1 LKKDKVLDS
10 YALLAFFEGEEA
22 GQKVR
27 EILKD
32 AAEHDRELWLSVI
45 NWGEVLYVIERKVG
59 KDKREDIARLMSQM
73 HLRIADADQELTMQA
88 ASYKAKGRI
97 SYADCF
103 AAALAK
109 QKKAE
114 LVTGDK
120 EFKEVETE
128 IKINWI

>member
-10 YALLAFFEGEEA
+10 YALLAFFEGEAA
-22 GQKVR
+22 GEKVR
-27 EILKD
+27 DILKY

-45 NWGEVLYVIERKVG
+45 NWGEILYIIERKAG
-59 KDKREDIARLMSQM
+59 KDKREDITRLMSQM
-73 HLRIADADQELTMQA
+73 HISIVDADQEITAQA

-103 AAALAK
+103 AAALAT

-114 LVTGDK
+114 LVTGDS
-120 EFKEVETE
+120 EFKALEDE
-128 IKINWI
+128 ITIHWL

>member
-1 LKKDKVLDS
+1 MKKDKVLDS
-10 YALLAFFEGEEA
+10 YALLAFFEGEVA
-22 GQKVR
+22 GEKVR
-27 EILKD
+27 DILKD

-45 NWGEVLYVIERKVG
+45 NWGEILYIIEREAG

-73 HLRIADADQELTMQA
+73 HISIIDADQEITAQA

-114 LVTGDK
+114 LVTGDS
-120 EFKEVETE
+120 EFKALENE
-128 IKINWI
+128 IKIHWL